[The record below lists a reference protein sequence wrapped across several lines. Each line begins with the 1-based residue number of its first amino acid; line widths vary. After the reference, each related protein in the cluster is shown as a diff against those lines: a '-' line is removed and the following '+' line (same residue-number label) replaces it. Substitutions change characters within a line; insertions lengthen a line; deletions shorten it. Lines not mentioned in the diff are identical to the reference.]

1 MVSVLAS
8 AGHKNGRR
16 AKNLETQYTIE
27 MLNITKRFPGIIAN
41 DNITLKLKKG
51 EIHALLGENGAGKS
65 TLMSVLFGLY
75 QPEEEIGRA
84 HV

>member
-16 AKNLETQYTIE
+16 AKNLETNYAIE

-41 DNITLKLKKG
+41 DNITLKLKREKFMPCS
-51 EIHALLGENGAGKS
+51 AKTA
-65 TLMSVLFGLY
+65 
-75 QPEEEIGRA
+75 RA
-84 HV
+84 NRRS